1 MDPCGKVFGY
11 LRYGTYEELMIMTDI
26 YHNELRL
33 YKNFFQPVMK
43 LASKERIGGK
53 IKRKYEVSKTP
64 YQRLMES
71 GQIPEE
77 VKGELKGV
85 YLSLNPAQL
94 KRSIDAKLA
103 KLYKAYEEKRGIQQV
118 DPYKKLVPHIVRNY
132 MIQQSPVGL
141 GGCPKTMIQE

>member
-1 MDPCGKVFGY
+1 VRKIFGY
-11 LRYGTYEELMIMTDI
+11 LRYDTYEELAIMKGL

-53 IKRKYEVSKTP
+53 VKRKYDVPETP
-64 YQRLMES
+64 YQRLMEL

-77 VKGELKGV
+77 VKEELKGI

-94 KRSIDAKLA
+94 KRNIDAKLA
-103 KLYKAYEEKRGIQQV
+103 ELYQTYGGEKRNPAG
-118 DPYKKLVPHIVRNY
+118 
-132 MIQQSPVGL
+132 
-141 GGCPKTMIQE
+141 